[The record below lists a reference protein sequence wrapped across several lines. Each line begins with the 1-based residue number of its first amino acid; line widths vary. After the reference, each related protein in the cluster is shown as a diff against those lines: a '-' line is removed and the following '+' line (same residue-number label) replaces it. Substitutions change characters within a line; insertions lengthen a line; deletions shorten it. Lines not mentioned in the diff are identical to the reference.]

1 MRSGRKHNHPPVDVG
16 RERHRMPRE
25 PKEGA
30 LRVDDSSPPPYGR
43 PLLSPTQNRT
53 NRYTGQRPLGHIPNR
68 QSTGNPSGLNLYLGH
83 LSGYNLDM
91 TAAPQ
96 VDPNPPAP
104 DAPAPA
110 PDQAPAPDNPQPQS
124 PPPAPAPA
132 APVTGPAAPQ
142 TVPPA
147 PSQP

>member
-1 MRSGRKHNHPPVDVG
+1 MSNPEIIEWDEYGQGYGADGHLLVCICGAEFLDWSKHYCVYD
-16 RERHRMPRE
+16 EE
-25 PKEGA
+25 PDEFA
-30 LRVDDSSPPPYGR
+30 R
-43 PLLSPTQNRT
+43 
-53 NRYTGQRPLGHIPNR
+53 
-68 QSTGNPSGLNLYLGH
+68 H